1 MRENQIKEGKRWL
14 EQVTEDLKWA
24 KDLAKRGGYHIAC
37 FLSQQVG
44 EKAIKGF
51 LYAYGEEIVIGHS
64 IDKLCAHASLY
75 DKEFEEKMQEDGLY
89 SMVIMFQQDIQTAY
103 RIAFQQKFIMRKLLR
118 KQLSLQRK
126 S

>member
-1 MRENQIKEGKRWL
+1 LRENQIKEGKRWL
-14 EQVTEDLKWA
+14 EQATEDLKWA

-75 DKEFEEKMQEDGLY
+75 DKEFEENARRWLY